1 MNRELPIAIENF
13 PDLIRNNCYYV
24 DKTSFIKPVMTAGKK
39 VRLITRPRR
48 FGKTLFM
55 DMLKSFLQLDWKKPG
70 SSEAHQKLFA
80 GLKITADQDFCR
92 RYMGQCPV
100 IFLTFKDVE
109 GADYGQAYA
118 AFAALLESKVAPYRF
133 LLDSPRL
140 DDFDKDALVRYLTP
154 GYLKDRGHEDD
165 AKSFLK
171 TLTICLSKHFNSQV
185 VLLIDEYDVPLA
197 KAAQFGYYKEML
209 NLIRAFLGQILKE
222 PAQDE
227 FDATAYVR
235 KAVLTGCL
243 RVSKESVFTGINNF
257 DVNTVCSEDQAL
269 SGVIGFEEA
278 EVRTLLVDYDL
289 SGRFADV
296 KHWYDGY
303 RFAGHDIYCPWD
315 VISFADKAI
324 GSGEPALYQPGN
336 YWEGTSGNEVIDEFL
351 GFLPGEDADQM
362 QTLVDGGEVNITI
375 NDKLTYSDFAQHE
388 SRDFWTL
395 LLYSGYLT
403 VVKRLS
409 LNTYSVKIPNQEIR
423 DTFINKVKSR
433 YSKANREFV
442 SYGRDFAKAA
452 LEGNSDAMADVL
464 VPLLQNYVSVRDTA
478 TKAPAENYYHGFLTA
493 LLTCS
498 GSYAKDLCSNAEA
511 GDGFADLIFTYGAG
525 SKRVG
530 VVIEIKR
537 SDKPEDM
544 YDCADAALKQIEDKR
559 YTAYLDRL
567 RCGKQYVYGIAFCRK
582 DCAVVG
588 GEKGSCHE
596 EA

>member
-1 MNRELPIAIENF
+1 MKKELPIAIENF
-13 PDLIRNNCYYV
+13 PDLIRNGCYYV
-24 DKTSFIKPVMTAGKK
+24 DKTVFIKPVMTTGKK

-55 DMLKSFLQLDWKKPG
+55 DMLKSFLQLDWKQPRSMEG
-70 SSEAHQKLFA
+70 HQKLFA
-80 GLKITADQDFCR
+80 GLAVMEEPDFCR
-92 RYMGQCPV
+92 DYMGQFPV
-100 IFLTFKDVE
+100 VSLTFKDVE

-133 LLDSPRL
+133 LLESPRL
-140 DDFDKDALVRYLTP
+140 DDFDKAALGYYLTP
-154 GYLKDRGHEDD
+154 GYLKDRAHEDD

-171 TLTICLSKHFNSQV
+171 TLTIALSKHFESQV

-222 PAQDE
+222 PQRDE

-243 RVSKESVFTGINNF
+243 RVSKESVFTGINSF
-257 DVNTVCSEDQAL
+257 DVNTVCSADQAL
-269 SGVIGFEEA
+269 SEVIGFNAEE
-278 EVRTLLVDYDL
+278 VKTLLDYYGL
-289 SGRFADV
+289 TERFHDV

-315 VISFADKAI
+315 VISFADKAV
-324 GSGEPALYQPGN
+324 GSGEPMHYRPEN

-351 GFLPGEDADQM
+351 GVLPSEDADLM
-362 QTLVDGGEVNITI
+362 QTLVDGGEVDLTI

-403 VVKRLS
+403 VVKRLAP
-409 LNTYSVKIPNQEIR
+409 LNTYRAKIPNEEIR
-423 DTFINKVKSR
+423 DSFVNKVKSR

-442 SYGRDFAKAA
+442 AYGRDFAKAA
-452 LEGNSDAMADVL
+452 LEGNCDAMADVL
-464 VPLLQNYVSVRDTA
+464 VPLLENYVSVRDTA
-478 TKAPAENYYHGFLTA
+478 TKAPAENYYHGFLVG
-493 LLTCS
+493 LLSCA
-498 GSYAKDLCSNAEA
+498 GSYAKDLRSNAEA
-511 GDGFADLIFTYGAG
+511 GDGYSDIVFTCGAG
-525 SKRVG
+525 TKRVG

-537 SDKPEDM
+537 SATPEDM
-544 YDCADAALKQIEDKR
+544 YDSADAALKQIEDKH
-559 YTAYLDRL
+559 YTVCLDRL
-567 RCGKQYVYGIAFCRK
+567 RCGRQCVYGIAFCRK

-588 GEKGSCHE
+588 GERVQ
-596 EA
+596 

>member
-1 MNRELPIAIENF
+1 MNKELPIAIENF

-118 AFAALLESKVAPYRF
+118 VFAALLESKVAPYRF

-140 DDFDKDALVRYLTP
+140 DDFDKDALARYLTP

-171 TLTICLSKHFNSQV
+171 TLTICLSKHFDSQV

-209 NLIRAFLGQILKE
+209 NLIRSFLGQILKE

-257 DVNTVCSEDQAL
+257 DVNTVCSDDQAL
-269 SGVIGFEEA
+269 SGVIGFEED
-278 EVRTLLVDYDL
+278 EVQTLLACYGL

-303 RFAGHDIYCPWD
+303 QFAGHDIYCPWD
-315 VISFADKAI
+315 VISFTDKALL
-324 GSGEPALYQPGN
+324 SKNPDRFPPGN
-336 YWEGTSGNEVIDEFL
+336 YWEGTSGNEVIEEFL
-351 GFLPGEDADQM
+351 GFLTTEDSDKM
-362 QTLVDGGEVNITI
+362 QTLVDGGTIDLTVNE
-375 NDKLTYSDFAQHE
+375 KLTYSDFAYHNAE
-388 SRDFWTL
+388 DFWTL
-395 LLYSGYLT
+395 LLFTGYLT
-403 VVKRLS
+403 VVEQGDTSDTFR
-409 LNTYSVKIPNQEIR
+409 VRIPNEEIR
-423 DTFINKVKSR
+423 DTFDKKVRSL
-433 YSKANREFV
+433 YSKKNRQYAQ
-442 SYGRDFAKAA
+442 YGENLAGAFLA
-452 LEGNSDAMADVL
+452 GNSGAVRKILM
-464 VPLLQNYVSVRDTA
+464 PLLRRYVSVRDEA
-478 TKAPAENYYHGFLTA
+478 TKAPPENYYHGFLSA
-493 LLTCS
+493 MLICAGDEVSNLR
-498 GSYAKDLCSNAEA
+498 SNAEA
-511 GDGFADLIFTYGAG
+511 GAGFADLIFTTEDL
-525 SKRVG
+525 STG

-537 SDKPEDM
+537 CAKPEEM
-544 YDCADAALKQIEDKR
+544 PRAAKEAVAQIKEKR
-559 YTAYLDRL
+559 YVQAFDGYQ
-567 RCGKQYVYGIAFCRK
+567 CSQCWGFGIAFCK
-582 DCAVVG
+582 KLCVVYA
-588 GEKGSCHE
+588 EPIRDSTE
-596 EA
+596 MS

>member
-1 MNRELPIAIENF
+1 MKKELPIAIENF
-13 PDLIRNNCYYV
+13 PDLIRNGCYYV
-24 DKTSFIKPVMTAGKK
+24 DKTAFIKPLLTAGKK

-55 DMLKSFLQLDWKKPG
+55 DMLKSFLQLDWKHPRG
-70 SSEAHQKLFA
+70 VEGHQKLFA
-80 GLKITADQDFCR
+80 GLAITDESDFCR
-92 RYMGQCPV
+92 VYMGQFPV
-100 IFLTFKDVE
+100 ISLTFKDVE

-133 LLDSPRL
+133 LLESPRL
-140 DDFDKDALVRYLTP
+140 DEFDKATLGHYLTP
-154 GYLKDRGHEDD
+154 GYLKDRAHEDD

-171 TLTICLSKHFNSQV
+171 TLTIALSKHFEGQV
-185 VLLIDEYDVPLA
+185 VLLVDEYDVPLA

-222 PAQDE
+222 PQQDE

-269 SGVIGFEEA
+269 SEVIGFSAEE
-278 EVRTLLVDYDL
+278 VKTLLDCYGL
-289 SGRFADV
+289 SERFLDV

-315 VISFADKAI
+315 VISFADKAL
-324 GSGEPALYQPGN
+324 GSGAPMRYQPEN

-351 GFLPGEDADQM
+351 AFLPGEDADLM
-362 QTLVDGGEVNITI
+362 QVLVDGGEVDLTI

-403 VVKRLS
+403 VVKRLAP
-409 LNTYSVKIPNQEIR
+409 LNAYRVKIPNEEIR
-423 DTFINKVKSR
+423 DSFINKVKSR
-433 YSKANREFV
+433 YSKMNREFV
-442 SYGRDFAKAA
+442 TYGRNFAKAA
-452 LEGNSDAMADVL
+452 LEGNCDAMADVL
-464 VPLLQNYVSVRDTA
+464 VPLLENYVSVRDTA
-478 TKAPAENYYHGFLTA
+478 TKAPAENYYHGFLMG
-493 LLTCS
+493 LLSCA
-498 GSYAKDLCSNAEA
+498 GSCAKDLRSNAEA
-511 GDGFADLIFTYGAG
+511 GDGYSDIIFTQGVG
-525 SKRVG
+525 TKRVG

-537 SDKPEDM
+537 CENAEDM
-544 YDCADAALKQIEDKR
+544 YDLADAALRQIEEKH

-567 RCGKQYVYGIAFCRK
+567 RCGRQYVYGIAFCRK

-588 GEKGSCHE
+588 GERAS
-596 EA
+596 